1 MCGRHGR
8 SDVSELLAL
17 LSRPNVVSFAGG
29 IPDPSLFP
37 DEALRAA
44 YDFVLS
50 HPKRAATAL
59 QYSVP
64 EGDPDLRAWIAED
77 MSRRGVRCAVEN
89 VLITSGSQRA
99 LDFLGKLFVP
109 RRDDSHR
116 APTFLGALQAFNAYE
131 PRYEELPGPNS
142 NRGAVSYAS
151 AGPDQ
156 RERLSHRIP

>member
-17 LSRPNVVSFAGG
+17 LSRPNVVSFAGR
-29 IPDPSLFP
+29 IPDPSPFP

-99 LDFLGKLFVP
+99 LDFLGKLFVSP
-109 RRDDSHR
+109 ERRFSPGARHFLEPCKRSTPMNR
-116 APTFLGALQAFNAYE
+116 ATKNW
-131 PRYEELPGPNS
+131 PGQTATAA
-142 NRGAVSYAS
+142 R
-151 AGPDQ
+151 
-156 RERLSHRIP
+156 